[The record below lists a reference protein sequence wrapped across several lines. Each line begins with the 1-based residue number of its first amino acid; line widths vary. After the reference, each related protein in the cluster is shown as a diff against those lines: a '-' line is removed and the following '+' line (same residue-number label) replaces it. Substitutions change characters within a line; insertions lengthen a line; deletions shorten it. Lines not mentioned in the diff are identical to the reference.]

1 MERNGLV
8 DVTLRRDAGKNSE
21 MRAPGAQGQPGDMT
35 EVDQIIVEV
44 RGWGV
49 LGPSPP
55 PVICRL
61 EQRQDSTEWAAAYIF
76 FCPSLPSRSFSS
88 ESERADP
95 ALNDPV
101 CSLFFSAVFKAHNMQ
116 LDLYTG

>member
-44 RGWGV
+44 RGWG
-49 LGPSPP
+49 GGAWAFSPS
-55 PVICRL
+55 CHL
-61 EQRQDSTEWAAAYIF
+61 
-76 FCPSLPSRSFSS
+76 
-88 ESERADP
+88 
-95 ALNDPV
+95 
-101 CSLFFSAVFKAHNMQ
+101 
-116 LDLYTG
+116 

>member
-44 RGWGV
+44 RGWGGR
-49 LGPSPP
+49 LG
-55 PVICRL
+55 L
-61 EQRQDSTEWAAAYIF
+61 
-76 FCPSLPSRSFSS
+76 LPLLSS
-88 ESERADP
+88 VD
-95 ALNDPV
+95 
-101 CSLFFSAVFKAHNMQ
+101 
-116 LDLYTG
+116 